1 MTASVRGVPP
11 PGVPLSPAGP
21 APPASPPALPPVVPQ
36 LGHYLPAIYLAA
48 APAADTVTTDLG
60 RVTAPAP
67 S

>member
-1 MTASVRGVPP
+1 MLETLDLARLRLVDGEAL
-11 PGVPLSPAGP
+11 GSPTV
-21 APPASPPALPPVVPQ
+21 ASPTGTAVVPR